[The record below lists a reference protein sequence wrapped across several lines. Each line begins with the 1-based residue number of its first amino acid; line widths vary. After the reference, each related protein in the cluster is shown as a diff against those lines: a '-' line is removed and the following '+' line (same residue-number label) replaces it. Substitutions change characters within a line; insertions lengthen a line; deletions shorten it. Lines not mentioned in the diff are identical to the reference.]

1 MFRFE
6 RENED
11 KLENYLKAEFS
22 SQLASI
28 WFNFRL
34 KIIGLIVLLFIS
46 SIAVFIHKWDL
57 TNAGLYLFTIAL
69 LQSHY
74 MFGFINSTS
83 NTFGYKI
90 NTLLLKSYNTLLL
103 VDIKIITF
111 AQNCFP

>member
-34 KIIGLIVLLFIS
+34 KLIGLIVLFFIS

-57 TNAGLYLFTIAL
+57 TNAGMYLFTIEL
-69 LQSHY
+69 LQSCY
-74 MFGFINSTS
+74 MFGLIYSTS
-83 NTFGYKI
+83 HSFGY
-90 NTLLLKSYNTLLL
+90 
-103 VDIKIITF
+103 
-111 AQNCFP
+111 